1 MALYELYIIQAELL
15 KGDYMATKGKPKYN
29 YIQADKVQDQVLQ
42 SVNKYLVELGYNS
55 MGIDDSNPKKIR
67 TISHNELNY
76 IFRQVNKD
84 LFKPSKPM
92 FNNQK
97 SLINYDDVELIE
109 RIADVFIDISLKLN
123 KSMGLLSFGYLCGI
137 DYTTL
142 LRWVECPEL
151 NLERSKVIKRLQESH
166 KGEQVAMLNDSPVG
180 ALAVAN
186 NDKETGLNWSINQL
200 TQQANNTIYILPSE
214 RLKQLGISDQQPQL
228 EQVQEEE

>member
-1 MALYELYIIQAELL
+1 MAI
-15 KGDYMATKGKPKYN
+15 KGKPEYN
-29 YIQADKVQDQVLQ
+29 YIKADKVQEQIINSVDKHLQ
-42 SVNKYLVELGYNS
+42 ELNYNS
-55 MGIDDSNPKKIR
+55 FGIDDSNPKKTR

-84 LFKPSKPM
+84 LFKPNKPM

-97 SLINYDDVELIE
+97 SLINYDDVEVIKS
-109 RIADVFIDISLKLN
+109 IADAFIDISLKLN

-186 NDKETGLNWSINQL
+186 NDKETGLNWSANQL

-214 RLKQLGISDQQPQL
+214 RLKHLGISDQQPQL
-228 EQVQEEE
+228 EQVQEDS